1 VQIVARARTRFHAS
15 RLMDLGIERQ
25 IRETLPSSL
34 EMARWTLELLHEPP
48 ALAEQLVSR
57 FARHDAE
64 VLARQQAISH
74 DESKLIQSSLEAR
87 EELAQVL
94 EEARLAFTRKGRGS

>member
-1 VQIVARARTRFHAS
+1 
-15 RLMDLGIERQ
+15 
-25 IRETLPSSL
+25 
-34 EMARWTLELLHEPP
+34 
-48 ALAEQLVSR
+48 
-57 FARHDAE
+57 
-64 VLARQQAISH
+64 VLARQQAIAH